1 LHCRVNYGKPSSG
14 TDPASLT
21 VLEENEMNVRFTPS
35 ERIPATVPADL
46 VRDGNFD
53 AFTAE
58 GDDPFISV
66 CRLQEGPPVIWMT
79 EANYQRPGWVLTR
92 HDVISEAFIDYEHF
106 SAERPGMIADL
117 LGEPVLLNPIE
128 IDPPRH
134 HGYRRILNPYFTPA
148 AIKDFDEPVRQ
159 ICRELIAKIRDRG
172 ECEFV
177 DEFAVPFPSYVFLD
191 LMGMPR
197 ALLDQFI
204 GWQNDLMRAA
214 DPMVRVSAA
223 RSIYAY
229 LKRHMEAQKAQPT
242 SPFLRAM
249 VGGEVDGR
257 PLDYYELMGMFYVL
271 YVGGLD
277 TVYSTIGWIMHHLA
291 THPELQQRLRRDASL
306 LPQAV
311 EEFCRAFSVVVT
323 HRSVREDFVFHG
335 VPLKKGD
342 EVNLPI
348 MLANRDPAAFADPH
362 TIDIDRKPRHIA
374 FGTGTHNCLGIHL
387 AKRELRIVL
396 EEFLAAFDNVRLK
409 PGETP
414 RHHTG
419 RTFGFDYLPLTWG

>member
-1 LHCRVNYGKPSSG
+1 MNA
-14 TDPASLT
+14 PAAT
-21 VLEENEMNVRFTPS
+21 A

-46 VRDGNFD
+46 VRKEDFD
-53 AFTAE
+53 ALTDE
-58 GDDPFISV
+58 GTDPFRAT
-66 CRLQEGPPVIWMT
+66 CRLHEGPPVVWMT
-79 EANYQRPGWVLTR
+79 EASFQRPGWVLTR

-106 SAERPGMIADL
+106 SAERPGMIAEM

-134 HGYRRILNPYFTPA
+134 HHYRKILNPYFTPT
-148 AIKDFDEPVRQ
+148 AIKAYDEPVRQ
-159 ICRELIAKIRDRG
+159 ICRELIAKFRERG
-172 ECEFV
+172 ECEFI

-197 ALLDQFI
+197 EMLDQFI
-204 GWQNDLMRAA
+204 AWQDDLMRGT
-214 DPMVRVSAA
+214 DPMVRVTAA

-229 LKRHMEAQKAQPT
+229 LKQHMEAQKANPT
-242 SPFLRAM
+242 NEFLRAM
-249 VGGEVDGR
+249 VEGEIEGR
-257 PLDYYELMGMFYVL
+257 PIDYYELMGMFYVL

-277 TVYSTIGWIMHHLA
+277 TVYSTIGWIMQHLA
-291 THPELQQRLRRDASL
+291 THPDLQQRLRASPEL

-323 HRSVREDFVFHG
+323 HRCVREDFVFHG
-335 VPLKKGD
+335 VPMKKGD

-348 MLANRDPAAFADPH
+348 TLANRDPAVFADPH
-362 TIDIDRKPRHIA
+362 TIDIDRKPRHIT
-374 FGTGTHNCLGIHL
+374 FGTGTHNCLGLHL

-396 EEFLAAFDNVRLK
+396 EEFLKTFSDFRIK

-414 RHHTG
+414 RYHTG
-419 RTFGFDYLPLTWG
+419 RTFGLDYLPLVLTTA